1 MKWVLPFIWSK
12 YSKETKE
19 NLVCFK
25 AVDPLILLYRRD
37 IQSFFSAHNYV
48 IGKTDLLADH
58 RITIVL
64 CLQIMS

>member
-1 MKWVLPFIWSK
+1 MSSTLQMIQIFEKRQ
-12 YSKETKE
+12 T

-25 AVDPLILLYRRD
+25 AVYSLILLYSHD
-37 IQSFFSAHNYV
+37 ILSFFSVHNFV

-64 CLQIMS
+64 YLQKMS